1 MVLMVET
8 VAQARQIVEW
18 AKYPPLGRRSYSG
31 GAHTGYGSSGNHAAV
46 MKKANASVPAIA
58 QIETVEGVRNVDEI
72 FSVDGVDAAV
82 VGPCDLAISMGR
94 PDEVGCDEE
103 MLLVDAVCSSCKRHR
118 KGFGL
123 ISGSTLIAR
132 YAKDTNLMVSAIDAH
147 LLRKVLSAAADE
159 YRKIREYA
167 ND

>member
-1 MVLMVET
+1 
-8 VAQARQIVEW
+8 
-18 AKYPPLGRRSYSG
+18 
-31 GAHTGYGSSGNHAAV
+31 
-46 MKKANASVPAIA
+46 
-58 QIETVEGVRNVDEI
+58 
-72 FSVDGVDAAV
+72 
-82 VGPCDLAISMGR
+82 MGR

-132 YAKDTNLMVSAIDAH
+132 CAKDINLMVSAIDAH